1 MSEEKVVPLPG
12 PDIVLLEPP
21 SDAEVRVMVG
31 AFSTACAPAGGLTE
45 VQRAVIHAISE
56 SMTGVAVAIED
67 TVPVTAGEFAEA
79 MRVRDA
85 AFRTRMVQMMLLGEL
100 LLVPL
105 PPEVAA
111 RVEDY
116 AYRLGVADDMMA
128 VARRVANGSLGL
140 ALIDF
145 ERSGY
150 FTRMLDTPPEHL
162 HTRKRLEDAWEL
174 AVDEPDLYQQWTALE
189 HCPEESLGRGV
200 WKFYRARGFTFP
212 GRPNSAP
219 PTLAQHDWIHVL
231 ADYGSTVE
239 SEIEVF
245 GLIAR
250 ANDDPH
256 AFSLLAMVLGLFET
270 GYLYGA
276 AKGFFGYDRGHLS
289 RDAQRMAARLADA
302 MYRGAKLAW
311 HLDDNG
317 RADQTDLLA
326 TDWFEHADRQLDDV
340 RAEFGLLPNSPRA
353 IAAGSV
359 SPWEPGGISPFQHE
373 QGRRVAEAEARP
385 YESYGASPLDTG
397 VEP

>member
-1 MSEEKVVPLPG
+1 MNDATVVPLPG
-12 PDIVLLEPP
+12 PDIILLEPP
-21 SDAEVRVMVG
+21 SEPEVRVMVG
-31 AFSTACAPAGGLTE
+31 AFSTACAPASGLTD
-45 VQRAVIHAISE
+45 VQRAVIQAVSE
-56 SMTGVAVAIED
+56 SMTGVAVDIDD
-67 TVPVTAGEFAEA
+67 TVPVTAAEFAEA

-116 AYRLGVADDMMA
+116 AHRLGVADDMMA
-128 VARRVANGSLGL
+128 VARRVATGSLGL
-140 ALIDF
+140 ALMDF

-150 FTRMLDTPPEHL
+150 FTRMLETPPEHL
-162 HTRKRLEDAWEL
+162 HTRRRLDDAWQL
-174 AVDEPDLYQQWTALE
+174 AVDDSTLYEQWTALE
-189 HCPEESLGRGV
+189 HCPAGSLGRGV
-200 WKFYRARGFTFP
+200 WQFYRARGFTFP
-212 GRPNSAP
+212 GKPNSAP

-250 ANDDPH
+250 ANDDPR

-289 RDAQRMAARLADA
+289 RDAQRMATRLADA

-311 HLDDNG
+311 HLDDQG
-317 RADQTDLLA
+317 RGGETDLLA
-326 TDWFEHADRQLDDV
+326 TDWFVHADRPLDDV
-340 RAEFGLLPNSPRA
+340 RADFGLLPKSPRA

-359 SPWEPGGISPFQHE
+359 SPWQTGGISRFQHE
-373 QGRRVAEAEARP
+373 QGQRVADAEARP
-385 YESYGASPLDTG
+385 YEPYGASPL
-397 VEP
+397 EER